1 MRFALI
7 VAILVLI
14 LDQASKWVILNLVM
28 DPPRVIE
35 VTGFFNLVLAYNR
48 GVSFGLFSNDWHLGP
63 YVLAGVAFLIACG
76 VIFWVR
82 SQRRVLPLFAT
93 GLIVGGAVGN
103 LIDRLVHGAVVDFLD
118 FHLSGYHWP
127 AFNVADSGIVI
138 GVLLLLYDSL
148 FGSSRSKI

>member
-1 MRFALI
+1 MRPALTI
-7 VAILVLI
+7 AILVLI
-14 LDQASKWVILNLVM
+14 LDQASKWAILHLVM

-48 GVSFGLFSNDWHLGP
+48 GVSFGLFSNDWSLGP
-63 YVLAGVAFLIACG
+63 YVLAGIAFVIACG

-82 SQRRVLPLFAT
+82 SQRSVLPLLAA
-93 GLIVGGAVGN
+93 GMIVGGAVGN

-118 FHLSGYHWP
+118 LHLSGYHWP
-127 AFNVADSGIVI
+127 AFNVADCGVVI

-148 FGSSRSKI
+148 FGSRRSKI